1 MENEE
6 KDLGGRPTK
15 YDADFHPKQVL
26 KYALLGLT
34 DKQIAGAFEISE
46 STLNLWKNEHH
57 EFSESIKKGKLEADA
72 NVVSTLYKRAL
83 GHTQKSKIPF
93 KVKKIDSETGKLYDT
108 VEIVETEE
116 YFPPDMVATIFWL
129 KNRQPEH
136 WRDKKEVEIED
147 KRTINTEK
155 LSDSALD
162 ELENA
167 LKTDEE

>member
-1 MENEE
+1 MEKEE

-34 DKQIAGAFEISE
+34 DKQMAGAFEINPD
-46 STLNLWKNEHH
+46 TFYQWKKKYP
-57 EFSESIKKGKLEADA
+57 EFSDAIKKGKLEADA

>member
-1 MENEE
+1 MATR
-6 KDLGGRPTK
+6 GRKTK
-15 YDADFHPKQVL
+15 YDPDLHPKQVL
-26 KYALLGLT
+26 KYSLLGLT
-34 DKQIAGAFEISE
+34 DSQMSGVLEIDE
-46 STLNLWKNEHH
+46 ATLNRWKLKYPD
-57 EFSESIKKGKLEADA
+57 FCESIKKGKIEADA

-93 KVKKIDSETGKLYDT
+93 KVKKIDPGTGKLYDS

-116 YFPPDMVATIFWL
+116 YFPPDMIATIFWL

-147 KRTINTEK
+147 KRELNTSA

-162 ELENA
+162 ELEQA
-167 LKTDEE
+167 LKSDEK

>member
-34 DKQIAGAFEISE
+34 DKQMAGAFEINPDKFYQWQKKYPEISE
-46 STLNLWKNEHH
+46 A
-57 EFSESIKKGKLEADA
+57 IKKGKLEADA